1 MVKRASPFKKALFF
15 AGIFLI
21 CFFILV
27 PFYFMIHVSLKADY
41 DPNKMSFSDFTTRNY
56 KEIFGLIQ
64 SSETEFFGDEITR
77 ANLEPVLKKIAEL
90 QEITSSREA
99 YIEYVHNVQLKEK
112 EKELKDIV
120 DLVIDFSGM
129 KVEDREAFTRRA
141 IKSGTEEAIVLE
153 ENMKAIFGANDIKK
167 FKDLRNEVEK
177 ALTDESITAGLE
189 RARSQLMAY
198 QAQKNKILQEKA
210 SEFPFLKYLGNS
222 LMFAGVSALISLFVA
237 ILGAYAFSR
246 LRFKWRGTVQRSVL
260 FVYLFGGT
268 VIMVPLY
275 QMAVKLGI
283 LSSPLGTSIYLI
295 MVYVIQTL
303 PVSLYMLGNYFRTIP
318 YSIEEAAIIDGCSRV
333 QAIFRIVIPLS
344 LPAIATVYIYAFM
357 IGWNEYL
364 FASAFLGLK
373 SYKDLFTLP
382 IGLSTFSGSAH
393 AVWGRLMAASVVSA
407 IPIIIIFSLM
417 QKYLTSGFTA
427 GGVKE

>member
-15 AGIFLI
+15 TGIFLI

-90 QEITSSREA
+90 EEITSSREA
-99 YIEYVHNVQLKEK
+99 YTEYVHNVQLKEK

-129 KVEDREAFTRRA
+129 KVEDREAFTERA
-141 IKSGTEEAIVLE
+141 MKNGTEEAIVLE
-153 ENMKAIFGANDIKK
+153 ENMKSIFGANDIKK
-167 FKDLRNEVEK
+167 FNDLRSEIEK
-177 ALTDESITAGLE
+177 ALTDESISAGLE
-189 RARSQLMAY
+189 RVRSQLGAH
-198 QAQKNKILQEKA
+198 QAQKNRILEEKA

-222 LMFAGVSALISLFVA
+222 LMFAGTSALISLFVA

-246 LRFKWRGTVQRSVL
+246 LRFKGRGTVQRSVL

-318 YSIEEAAIIDGCSRV
+318 IR
-333 QAIFRIVIPLS
+333 
-344 LPAIATVYIYAFM
+344 
-357 IGWNEYL
+357 
-364 FASAFLGLK
+364 
-373 SYKDLFTLP
+373 
-382 IGLSTFSGSAH
+382 
-393 AVWGRLMAASVVSA
+393 
-407 IPIIIIFSLM
+407 
-417 QKYLTSGFTA
+417 
-427 GGVKE
+427 

>member
-1 MVKRASPFKKALFF
+1 MVRKKTPFRRVMFAL
-15 AGIFLI
+15 GISLI
-21 CFFILV
+21 CFFILI
-27 PFYFMIHVSLKADY
+27 PFYFMVHVSLKADY
-41 DPNKMSFSDFTTRNY
+41 DPNKMTFSDFTIRNY
-56 KEIFGLIQ
+56 LEIFGLIQ
-64 SSETEFFGDEITR
+64 SSETEFFGDEIIR
-77 ANLEPVLKKIAEL
+77 ANLEPVLKRIDEL
-90 QEITSSREA
+90 EERTAS
-99 YIEYVHNVQLKEK
+99 IEVYTRYVHDVQLKAK
-112 EKELKDIV
+112 EKELRDIV
-120 DLVIDFSGM
+120 DLVIDFSGID
-129 KVEDREAFTRRA
+129 VTDREEF
-141 IKSGTEEAIVLE
+141 IENSLVPGTEEASIIE
-153 ENMKAIFGANDIKK
+153 ENMKTIFSANDLKR
-167 FKDLRNEVEK
+167 FTDLRAEVDNALSEEALAAGFEK
-177 ALTDESITAGLE
+177 AKA
-189 RARSQLMAY
+189 QLKLFE
-198 QAQKNKILQEKA
+198 AQKTEILEERA
-210 SEFPFLKYLGNS
+210 SEFPFLKYLRNS
-222 LMFAGVSALISLFVA
+222 LIFAGISALISLFVA

-246 LRFKWRGTVQRSVL
+246 LRFKGRGLVQRSVL

-283 LSSPLGTSIYLI
+283 LSTPFGTGVYLI

-318 YSIEEAAIIDGCSRV
+318 FSIEEAAIIDGCSRV
-333 QAIFRIVIPLS
+333 QAIFKIVIPLS
-344 LPAIATVYIYAFM
+344 LPAIVTVYIYAFM

-382 IGLSTFSGSAH
+382 IGLNAFSGSAH

>member
-1 MVKRASPFKKALFF
+1 MVKRKSPFKRGMFIF
-15 AGIFLI
+15 AILLL
-21 CFFILV
+21 CFFILI

-41 DPNKMSFSDFTTRNY
+41 DPNKLTFSNFTVRNY
-56 KEIFGLIQ
+56 LEIFGLIQ
-64 SSETEFFGDEITR
+64 SSETEFFGDEIIR
-77 ANLEPVLKKIAEL
+77 ANLEPVLKRIEEL
-90 QEITSSREA
+90 EERTASLESYTR
-99 YIEYVHNVQLKEK
+99 YVHEIQLEAK
-112 EKELKDIV
+112 EKELRDIV
-120 DLVIDFSGM
+120 DLVIDFTGIE
-129 KVEDREAFTRRA
+129 VQNREEFIERA
-141 IKSGTEEAIVLE
+141 ITPGTEETEIVE
-153 ENMKAIFGANDIKK
+153 ENMKSIFSANDVKK
-167 FKDLRNEVEK
+167 FIDLREEVDS
-177 ALTDESITAGLE
+177 ALTEESLLAGLE
-189 RARSQLMAY
+189 SAKAQLKSY
-198 QAQKNKILQEKA
+198 EAQKEKIIEERA
-210 SEFPFLKYLGNS
+210 SEFPFLRYLRNS
-222 LMFAGVSALISLFVA
+222 LVFAGISALISLIVA
-237 ILGAYAFSR
+237 IFGAYAFSR
-246 LRFKWRGTVQRSVL
+246 LRFKGRSSVQRSVL

-283 LSSPLGTSIYLI
+283 LATPLGTGIYLI

-318 YSIEEAAIIDGCSRV
+318 FSIEEAAIIDGCSRI
-333 QAIFRIVIPLS
+333 QAIFKIVIPLS
-344 LPAIATVYIYAFM
+344 LPAIVTVYIYAFM

-382 IGLSTFSGSAH
+382 IGLNAFSGSAH

-407 IPIIIIFSLM
+407 VPIIIIFSLM

>member
-1 MVKRASPFKKALFF
+1 MVKKKTPFRRIMFAL
-15 AGIFLI
+15 GILTI
-21 CFFILV
+21 CFFILI
-27 PFYFMIHVSLKADY
+27 PFYFMVHVSLKADY
-41 DPNKMSFSDFTTRNY
+41 DPNKLTFSDFTIRNY
-56 KEIFGLIQ
+56 LEIFGLIQ
-64 SSETEFFGDEITR
+64 SSETEFFGDEIIR
-77 ANLEPVLKKIAEL
+77 ANLEPVLKRIDEL
-90 QEITSSREA
+90 EKRTASLEA
-99 YIEYVHNVQLKEK
+99 YTQYVHEVQLKAK
-112 EKELKDIV
+112 EKELRDIV
-120 DLVIDFSGM
+120 DLVIDFSGLE
-129 KVEDREAFTRRA
+129 VENRKEF
-141 IKSGTEEAIVLE
+141 IENSLIPGTEEAKTIE
-153 ENMKAIFGANDIKK
+153 ENMKSIFSANDLKR
-167 FKDLRNEVEK
+167 FTDLRTEVEN
-177 ALTDESITAGLE
+177 ALTEESLISGFENAK
-189 RARSQLMAY
+189 AQLKSY
-198 QAQKNKILQEKA
+198 EDQKTKILEERA
-210 SEFPFLKYLGNS
+210 SEFPFLKYLRNS
-222 LMFAGVSALISLFVA
+222 LAFAGTSALISLFVA

-246 LRFKWRGTVQRSVL
+246 LRFKGRGAVQRSVL

-283 LSSPLGTSIYLI
+283 LSSPLGTGMYLI

-318 YSIEEAAIIDGCSRV
+318 FSIEEAAIIDGCSRV
-333 QAIFRIVIPLS
+333 QAIFKIVIPLS
-344 LPAIATVYIYAFM
+344 LPAIVTVYIYAFM

-382 IGLSTFSGSAH
+382 IGLNAFSGSAH